1 MWTYIFVMMLTVDF
15 GWIIAIL
22 VFMAGGDIGMNYPVV
37 IGSFI
42 FTIFAYYK
50 YQEELE
56 KEREEDR
63 RRLERS
69 SYSSSYPKYDS
80 GMNRSQWDIDIV
92 SYIRRQY
99 PQYRIITNDRTLII
113 ASDGHTPLEIDIYIP
128 ELKLGIEA
136 DGIRWHDREAYERDR
151 RNGTEY
157 SEEMYK
163 ERYCARKGI
172 KLIHVWDSDGLSTI
186 QRQIDNAIAA
196 GRY

>member
-1 MWTYIFVMMLTVDF
+1 M
-15 GWIIAIL
+15 
-22 VFMAGGDIGMNYPVV
+22 
-37 IGSFI
+37 
-42 FTIFAYYK
+42 
-50 YQEELE
+50 
-56 KEREEDR
+56 
-63 RRLERS
+63 
-69 SYSSSYPKYDS
+69 
-80 GMNRSQWDIDIV
+80 
-92 SYIRRQY
+92 SYIRRRY

>member
-22 VFMAGGDIGMNYPVV
+22 IFMAGGDIGMNYPVA

-80 GMNRSQWDIDIV
+80 GTNRSQWEKDIV

>member
-22 VFMAGGDIGMNYPVV
+22 SFMAGGDIGMNYPVV

-80 GMNRSQWDIDIV
+80 GTNRSQWEKDIV

>member
-80 GMNRSQWDIDIV
+80 GTNRSQWEKDIV